1 MKVISLISAIFFFT
15 LYTSLQCNAQV
26 AEADQTLIYQ
36 PYAGGLME
44 TKSLP
49 PATIEGNY
57 YMQDSWQVGDVMFT
71 DGQTLQQTPLKYD
84 LEHNI
89 MEIYTK
95 RGVKIIYSDKINQF
109 AWVNRSGLTQRY
121 VNSDRF
127 ESEKKI
133 PPGFFEI
140 ITEGKYTLVS
150 KNNIEYIEPNYSEIH
165 DAGNKNGR
173 YVHSEDYY
181 YIIGIHSH
189 KLPKGKKPFLKIFG
203 SEAPEIASYM
213 KQNKFGHKD
222 RYHLRKIFEHYNSLH
237 A

>member
-1 MKVISLISAIFFFT
+1 MKVISIITVVFFSI
-15 LYTSLQCNAQV
+15 LYTSLQCDAQV
-26 AEADQTLIYQ
+26 QEADQTLIYQ
-36 PYAGGLME
+36 PYSGGLME

-57 YMQDSWQVGDVMFT
+57 YMQDSWQVGDVMLT
-71 DGQTLQQTPLKYD
+71 DGETLQQTPLKYD

-109 AWVNRSGLTQRY
+109 SWVNRSGLTQRY
-121 VNSDRF
+121 VNTDRF
-127 ESEKKI
+127 ESEEKMQS
-133 PPGFFEI
+133 GFFEI

-150 KNNIEYIEPNYSEIH
+150 KNNIEYVEPNYSEIH

-173 YVHSEDYY
+173 YVHSEGYY
-181 YIIGIHSH
+181 YIISLFSH
-189 KLPKGKKPFLKIFG
+189 KLPKGKKSFLKIFG
-203 SEAPEIASYM
+203 TEASEIASYM
-213 KQNKFGHKD
+213 KENKFGHKD
-222 RYHLRKIFEHYNSLH
+222 RYHLRKIFEFYNSLP